1 MIRARNLHRR
11 IPYLLR
17 LWCQILSNREHG
29 LIYRIAEAAI
39 AALDS
44 PNQISY
50 VWNLWSQTRKPG
62 LLSALSRLAKPAL
75 YPDSLLVLS
84 RLALPEYVGELEK
97 CSAEQVPFLIQA
109 CQDDDP
115 GIAFRAK
122 AALHHLSRPNA
133 ISALVEHWLST
144 RETMLAESII
154 TAGYIARKPASAR
167 VASCLLNNRLNL
179 LLSGTA
185 DMLDPLL
192 SACHDHD
199 PRLSEPAL
207 RCLSAL
213 QNPELISALCSAWIA
228 QPDPL
233 IETAILQANYLP
245 EQPAATRLIIALKTS
260 RNQIGQACPPDL
272 LPVLL
277 GACQSHDETIKAN
290 ALACALSLNIVAQE
304 ALCARVIA
312 REDDLARKIAL
323 QAGYVPQQPEAR
335 SLFLFLTEQ
344 WDEYQNFDFD
354 QSILRSIYATAQPE
368 MRKRL
373 AEKIRSSGRLQF
385 LDILSGSTPANL
397 RQPTTEENEMLIRLL
412 LENKQFK
419 KLWDTTLN
427 FPPHLAYRS
436 VEGLRQMEWEPDQA
450 DEQHLFQ
457 SLLDYGPNLAT
468 ENTSPPFAVRRA
480 VLRVRGRVNEVAFS
494 PTAPWIAI
502 GTGQGKLVLWDY
514 QSGSI
519 HKILSEFS
527 HSIGQVAFTSS
538 GTLLIGERTNGS
550 DECHLYAWSDDQ
562 LHVVGSHLGS
572 VTAIEP
578 LDATHALTAGRDLT
592 VALWD
597 ISRQAKVNE
606 CRHYTWLRH
615 LVASQDRS
623 KAVFLTD
630 SMMFYGLPGFNHQH
644 PAPFIR
650 RHVPGYKLSMVRCAA
665 FSPDNRQLVVG
676 HNNGFVLVFG
686 SSAERQTL
694 PNPVLTR
701 HPASVQQVA
710 FLPDRPI
717 IATAG
722 AEGQVHF
729 FDWPS
734 QTLAGTIDLSEG
746 RLTTLHISPDGS
758 FIATGTNEATM
769 VLWDTRLSRFAALL
783 SQPISSMTPSDLATI
798 NSVLKAEELP
808 SSLKHRLEW
817 LKTILTHHFRY
828 DIQIGEAVSIQ
839 PGDFDI
845 LLE

>member
-1 MIRARNLHRR
+1 M
-11 IPYLLR
+11 
-17 LWCQILSNREHG
+17 NRF
-29 LIYRIAEAAI
+29 AEGAI
-39 AALDS
+39 AALVS
-44 PNQISY
+44 PNHISY
-50 VWNLWSQTRKPG
+50 VWNLWSQNRKPG
-62 LLSALSRLAKPAL
+62 LLSALSRLAKPASF
-75 YPDSLLVLS
+75 PDSLFVLS
-84 RLALPEYVGELEK
+84 RLALPEFVGELEK

-109 CQDDDP
+109 CKDQDS

-133 ISALVEHWLST
+133 ISGLVEQWLST
-144 RETMLAESII
+144 RENLLAEVIVS
-154 TAGYIARKPASAR
+154 AGYIARKPPSAR

-179 LLSGTA
+179 ILSGTA

-192 SACHDHD
+192 SACRDQD
-199 PRLSEPAL
+199 RRLSEPAL
-207 RCLSAL
+207 RCLPAL
-213 QNPELISALCSAWIA
+213 QSQELIAALCSAWIA
-228 QPDPL
+228 EPDPL
-233 IETAILQANYLP
+233 LERAILQANYLP

-260 RNQIGQACPPDL
+260 RNQIGQACPAEL

-290 ALACALSLNIVAQE
+290 ALACALSLNVAVQE
-304 ALCARVIA
+304 ALCARAIERGDEV
-312 REDDLARKIAL
+312 ARKIAL

-354 QSILRSIYATAQPE
+354 QSILRSIYASAQPE

-385 LDILSGSTPANL
+385 LDILSGSTPASL
-397 RQPTTEENEMLIRLL
+397 RQPTFEENETLIRLL

-427 FPPHLAYRS
+427 FPPDLAYRS
-436 VEGLRQMEWEPDQA
+436 VEGLRQMSWRPDQG
-450 DEQHLFQ
+450 DDQHLFQ
-457 SLLDYGPNLAT
+457 SLLDYNPNFAT
-468 ENTSPPFAVRRA
+468 DNTSPPFAVRRA
-480 VLRVRGRVNEVAFS
+480 VLRVHGRVNEVAFS

-519 HKILSEFS
+519 HKILSGFA

-538 GTLLIGERTNGS
+538 GTLVFGERTNGTS
-550 DECHLYAWSDDQ
+550 ECRLYAWVDDQ
-562 LHVVGSHLGS
+562 IRIIGSHAGS
-572 VTAIEP
+572 ITAIEP
-578 LDATHALTAGRDLT
+578 LDTTQVLTAGRDLS

-597 ISRQAKVNE
+597 LTRLTKVNE

-615 LVASQDRS
+615 LTASHDRNR
-623 KAVFLTD
+623 AVFLTD
-630 SMMFYGLPGFNHQH
+630 SLMIYGLPNFTFQY
-644 PAPFIR
+644 PDPFR
-650 RHVPGYKLSMVRCAA
+650 KRQTPGYKRSVVRCAT
-665 FSPDNRQLVVG
+665 FSPDDQQLILG
-676 HNNGFVLVFG
+676 HNNGFVLVYG
-686 SSAERQTL
+686 SAEGRNSL

-701 HPASVQQVA
+701 HPSPVQQVA

-717 IATAG
+717 IVTAG
-722 AEGQVHF
+722 GEGQVRFHH
-729 FDWPS
+729 WPS
-734 QTLAGTIDLSEG
+734 QSLAGTIDLTEG

-769 VLWDTRLSRFAALL
+769 ILWDTRLSRFAALL
-783 SQPISSMTPSDLATI
+783 SQPLTSLTPSDLATI

-828 DIQIGEAVSIQ
+828 DIQIDEAVSIQ
-839 PGDFDI
+839 PGEFDI